1 MNLDKFTFGSRPGMV
16 NLTDILNK
24 LNDKKITRKCGYLI
38 SSFCFK
44 MCYCKTHSRAVTLEV
59 LQFYKKKYLSL
70 INNLDF
76 PENVKGHLRG
86 VIVSYYKTWFKVYN
100 SKDIKFYYD

>member
-59 LQFYKKKYLSL
+59 LQFYKKKYLLSRQSQ
-70 INNLDF
+70 
-76 PENVKGHLRG
+76 KKSGRKYK
-86 VIVSYYKTWFKVYN
+86 IVLLSF
-100 SKDIKFYYD
+100 IL